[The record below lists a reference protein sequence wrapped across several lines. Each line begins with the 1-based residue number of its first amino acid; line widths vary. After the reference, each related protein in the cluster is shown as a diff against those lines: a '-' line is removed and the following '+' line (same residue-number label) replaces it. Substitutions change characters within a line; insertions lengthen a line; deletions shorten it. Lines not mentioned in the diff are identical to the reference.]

1 MGPMGIANAQRAL
14 EYIRIPTE
22 LISQP
27 EYSNI
32 IHLSTFGIV
41 NDAVIQ
47 TIRKD
52 AISHF
57 YLICF
62 GTLLDMVQ
70 AMERTYWIHNGFCF
84 E

>member
-1 MGPMGIANAQRAL
+1 MGPMGIANARRAL

-52 AISHF
+52 AITHF